1 MSDSLKAAY
10 EREEEDKSLLDRQLR
25 LDKDQHTLAKV
36 LEAIGHAQAGH
47 PEDIQPILVTVRDL
61 LIETYPLPHQSH
73 LASIRAAFP
82 PPHWIVQ
89 GSAWTMERNDRN
101 NEVFGRYEIRL
112 RKK

>member
-47 PEDIQPILVTVRDL
+47 LEDIQMP
-61 LIETYPLPHQSH
+61 
-73 LASIRAAFP
+73 F
-82 PPHWIVQ
+82 
-89 GSAWTMERNDRN
+89 
-101 NEVFGRYEIRL
+101 
-112 RKK
+112 